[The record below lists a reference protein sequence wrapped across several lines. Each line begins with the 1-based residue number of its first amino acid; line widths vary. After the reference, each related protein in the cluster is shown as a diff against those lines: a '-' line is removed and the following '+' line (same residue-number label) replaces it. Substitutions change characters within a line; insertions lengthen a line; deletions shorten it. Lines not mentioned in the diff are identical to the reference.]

1 MNANYSSQAGDL
13 LDEVARV
20 RHATRTTLRG
30 LWFPLVLFGA
40 LSCVSAVVS
49 WGFGGASLGVYW
61 AVAAPLGSAV
71 TGVFYHRQERRVGLE
86 VPPGRWMFGV
96 VVILVGAFAT
106 GALGGA
112 LGAERVSAAGP
123 PLFVSLGYLIF
134 ARIERSAP
142 LAIIAAAL
150 GGLTVAVA
158 VSGVSADT
166 VASVL
171 AAAYGVV
178 FLTTGIVL
186 QRQRQRP
193 GSA

>member
-1 MNANYSSQAGDL
+1 MNTKSPAQAGAL

-20 RHATRTTLRG
+20 RHATRTTLSG
-30 LWFPLVLFGA
+30 LWFPLVLFGG
-40 LSCVSAVVS
+40 LSCVSAAVS
-49 WGFGGASLGVYW
+49 WRFGGASLGVYW
-61 AVAAPLGSAV
+61 AVAAPLGAAL
-71 TGVFYHRQERRVGLE
+71 TGLFYHRQERRVGLE
-86 VPPGRWMFGV
+86 MPPGGWIAGV

-112 LGAERVSAAGP
+112 LGAEVVSAAGP

-134 ARIERSAP
+134 ARISRSAP
-142 LAIIAAAL
+142 LAIIAAGLAAL
-150 GGLTVAVA
+150 TLAVT

-178 FLTTGIVL
+178 FLTTGVLL
-186 QRQRQRP
+186 QRQRPR
-193 GSA
+193 SA